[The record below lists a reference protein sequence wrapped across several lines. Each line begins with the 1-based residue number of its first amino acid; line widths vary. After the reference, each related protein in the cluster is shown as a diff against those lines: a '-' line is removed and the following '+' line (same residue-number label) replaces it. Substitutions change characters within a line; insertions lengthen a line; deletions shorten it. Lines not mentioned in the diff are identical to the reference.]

1 MKVKIC
7 PRCGQAFSTT
17 SAGLELLYSHLL
29 QEHAMSASEADNA
42 VDEAVIE
49 ERVEPTPRDLPRC
62 H

>member
-1 MKVKIC
+1 MQVKIC

-17 SAGLELLYSHLL
+17 AAGLELLYSHLL

-49 ERVEPTPRDLPRC
+49 ERVEPAPRVLPRC